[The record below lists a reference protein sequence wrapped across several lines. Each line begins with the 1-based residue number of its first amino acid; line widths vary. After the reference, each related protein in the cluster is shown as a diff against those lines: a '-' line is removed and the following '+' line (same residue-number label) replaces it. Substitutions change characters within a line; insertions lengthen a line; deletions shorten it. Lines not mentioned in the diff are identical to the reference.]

1 MAFHT
6 PLAMQ
11 NVVSATAELWPT
23 MSTVLKSPWQRL
35 GKQTSVNGASQHRN
49 MQTSAT
55 APVAQTQFP
64 QNALRFCH
72 PVTRSMPLN
81 SIMARQ
87 YSTFSRN
94 SLFANVRPIP
104 RPGNVGLALA
114 QQRSL
119 FGGPTHAQLARYEQ
133 SANNNPSSA
142 SAQATFYQ
150 ALLRANMPKIVI
162 DRYKTGQFATNTAV
176 EQTYQKALEK
186 AGQSGIAGQGTDS
199 MSAEQLQAVGQ
210 AVAAHVGKGQ
220 VGKTKAGSGN
230 KSDPLYVVVEESLAS
245 IVFKWVRWIA
255 GFALCAYVALVLITL
270 FVETSGVLKKVG
282 GANNAEVRPESQ
294 STRFSDVQGCDE
306 AKEELTDIV
315 DFLKNPERY
324 NKLGGRLP
332 KGVLL
337 IGPPGT
343 GKTLLARATLNQ
355 LLNDLDGFDQST
367 GVIFI
372 AATNHPELL
381 DKALLRPGRFDR
393 HVQVE
398 LPDVQGRLAIL
409 KHHTKKIRLS
419 PDADLSKI
427 ARGTPGFSGA
437 ELENLAN
444 TAAIQASKHQ
454 AKFVSSLDLEWAKD
468 KIMMGSERKTR
479 VVPLVDKL
487 MTAYHEAGHA
497 LVGLYAKGFQEVHK
511 ATILPRGPAA
521 GITFFLPPEHK
532 HHRSKAEY
540 ESSLAVS
547 MGGTIAEEIVYGAM
561 EIGDGASSDISNA
574 TRTAHM
580 MVTAFGFSE
589 KLGSIDYRSNYEQVS
604 PETKRLIDNEVRRL
618 VEEAKVNARR
628 ILTERRTELDR
639 LATALVQ
646 YETLD
651 KEEIM
656 KVIKGEKLPDRL
668 MSMPDTPIKLPEI
681 PLPPAVQPPHACEAN
696 GVKYSNSYSRF
707 RILSTFMAVE
717 GKRGRDL
724 ASDRLGPNNREATE
738 KIGFYD
744 GPWDPVLNPDGL
756 VNLGTAENT
765 LMLSDI
771 AEFIKEEKIELKG
784 EIFDYGEGA
793 WGSPRL
799 RKAVSGFINSYFNPS
814 APTKAENMT
823 ITNGCSSIFNAMAQA
838 LSDPGDGVL
847 LSMPSYVAF
856 PPDFGLSAGMR
867 PIFTPFNGID
877 QFGSEAF
884 PCYESALASAKQ
896 EGIDIKIMI
905 LCNPHNPL
913 GRCYPPSSLLSLLK
927 FCNTH
932 KIHLIADEIYAMS
945 VYSLPNNEATTPF
958 TSVLSLNW
966 QEHIDPQYFHH
977 VYGMSKDFSC
987 GGLRIGS
994 LWTLNAEL
1002 QRAVTALSNFHYSGP
1017 VNSLL
1022 TYTILEDDEF
1032 TASFLG
1038 KARQRIADASLLAR
1052 GLLDEA
1058 GIRYLPANA
1067 GFFLWICLEP
1077 WLREEDGV
1085 DGWERREADAP
1096 VSGREVFIAG
1106 GRMQAAEEPGWFRF
1120 VFTKEERLIREG
1132 VKRLKKVCGIE

>member
-1 MAFHT
+1 MNMAFHT

-35 GKQTSVNGASQHRN
+35 GKQTSVNGAGQHRN

-55 APVAQTQFP
+55 APVAQTQSRSAYALPDCLESVPISSLRQTPSPHALQSIPSVTGLMFAVP

-186 AGQSGIAGQGTDS
+186 AGQSAIAGQGTDS

-343 GKTLLARATLNQ
+343 GKTLLARAVAGEAGVPFFYMSGSEFDEVYVGVGAKRVRELFSAARAKAPAIVFIDELDAVGGKRKSRDANYHRQTLNQ

-681 PLPPAVQPPHACEAN
+681 PLPPAVQPP
-696 GVKYSNSYSRF
+696 V
-707 RILSTFMAVE
+707 
-717 GKRGRDL
+717 RGND
-724 ASDRLGPNNREATE
+724 
-738 KIGFYD
+738 
-744 GPWDPVLNPDGL
+744 
-756 VNLGTAENT
+756 
-765 LMLSDI
+765 
-771 AEFIKEEKIELKG
+771 
-784 EIFDYGEGA
+784 
-793 WGSPRL
+793 
-799 RKAVSGFINSYFNPS
+799 
-814 APTKAENMT
+814 
-823 ITNGCSSIFNAMAQA
+823 
-838 LSDPGDGVL
+838 GDGGV
-847 LSMPSYVAF
+847 
-856 PPDFGLSAGMR
+856 
-867 PIFTPFNGID
+867 
-877 QFGSEAF
+877 
-884 PCYESALASAKQ
+884 
-896 EGIDIKIMI
+896 
-905 LCNPHNPL
+905 
-913 GRCYPPSSLLSLLK
+913 
-927 FCNTH
+927 
-932 KIHLIADEIYAMS
+932 
-945 VYSLPNNEATTPF
+945 
-958 TSVLSLNW
+958 
-966 QEHIDPQYFHH
+966 
-977 VYGMSKDFSC
+977 
-987 GGLRIGS
+987 
-994 LWTLNAEL
+994 
-1002 QRAVTALSNFHYSGP
+1002 
-1017 VNSLL
+1017 
-1022 TYTILEDDEF
+1022 
-1032 TASFLG
+1032 
-1038 KARQRIADASLLAR
+1038 
-1052 GLLDEA
+1052 
-1058 GIRYLPANA
+1058 PA
-1067 GFFLWICLEP
+1067 
-1077 WLREEDGV
+1077 
-1085 DGWERREADAP
+1085 
-1096 VSGREVFIAG
+1096 
-1106 GRMQAAEEPGWFRF
+1106 
-1120 VFTKEERLIREG
+1120 
-1132 VKRLKKVCGIE
+1132 